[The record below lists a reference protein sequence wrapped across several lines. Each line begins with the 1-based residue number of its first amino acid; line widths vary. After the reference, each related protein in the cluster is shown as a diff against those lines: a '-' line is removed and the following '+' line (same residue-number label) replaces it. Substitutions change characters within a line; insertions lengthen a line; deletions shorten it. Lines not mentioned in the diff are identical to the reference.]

1 MADTGRQSPLA
12 VNILG
17 SVLENTGLI
26 INPVASGYMG
36 TSKDND
42 SYTPGTLV
50 TDTSLGLLTYAI
62 NDGYYRGQPK
72 SIVPNGTA
80 VSVSNLIIGCPYQIV
95 AYSNSTLPATALTV
109 GTLYKIASVGDTDF
123 TLIGASANTVGTVFT
138 ATGVGT
144 GTGTVTYNKIL
155 PATTITV
162 GKLYQI
168 NTKGSSDFTTVGSA
182 NNTVGTIFTAT
193 GIPTGEGT
201 VIEITD
207 FTKVGAT
214 KVNAGSFVAGTK
226 YIIFDLGNT
235 SFTSIGAGSNTVG
248 TIFTA
253 TGPGTGTGNAIT
265 VDFIAT
271 DTTFGTGTVTSVSTI
286 DVDTY
291 NNLISIGAGVCE
303 ALGNSIPPTYE
314 PIDPAGVWARTS
326 LDSTTP
332 CLAEQYGI
340 QQGIAT
346 ALPGPATSGYGIT
359 SDVGQGQE
367 ATWYPYTGDSSVNPN
382 TGITQWGWIRCHALQ
397 AWNEFNWNGNEPNI
411 ASPQYKE
418 FLSSFMT
425 VSGFMSD
432 ANKSI
437 HVIDNA
443 NTFLDGVYSNMDDLT
458 SAEISGVSLAGY
470 DFGTDLENL
479 GKVIDLSKIETFGMP
494 SNLLMAI
501 GKAGAVT
508 QDLGLALLAAGLTKE
523 EISSITSGVMP
534 NWSQQLEQSIFG
546 AFLIITGE
554 NLLNILAPLQCKTE
568 GLETLADLLNLQKMF
583 PISYESLTVPVY
595 NATPG
600 LPTNSKTYYL
610 IYENGGLNQSLT
622 SQEIQDYVGTIIP
635 KGIPPIYSD
644 TVAPENYLELPKGF
658 SSYLDGIIP
667 ADWATAA
674 GAFSYSMR
682 QINNIENLKFEV
694 FAKVAK
700 GIENMADLPLVS
712 GTSKPTDQAAINVSQ
727 STCSLGSGPSGSY
740 TVSDF
745 FGCMSGL
752 PYPWELLQQ
761 RILQVE
767 TETLYQ
773 IYQDL
778 FLAITWD
785 QATVSV
791 QYTGSPGSYTV
802 TGLTITNP
810 GGGYGRGGA
819 PAPTITLSNG
829 GSATIVIGE
838 DNTDVDTFGRVIGV
852 TLNSAGPTSSTVP
865 TATVQAPPTS
875 TSGGTNTPSGTTGWT
890 STMSA
895 VVQNYIDLANA
906 EIQTIVDNN
915 PNEIVYLNEYWNILG
930 LQLAREQRARYTA
943 MSPVAVPKDNFTN
956 QFPNTAYTFLDSL
969 PRFAQDTLPHMSA
982 QTLEAISDLSTLGG
996 QSLVAKLREERNQAR
1011 LQQLGVDLD
1020 NNIDDTMTPVVER
1033 QLLANGTAPEAM
1045 TDAGITDPNGDE
1057 YTLPAWVSVEDPNG
1071 DIVDPD
1077 PSGYYDPDI
1086 GFVPTDATDNGDIT
1100 PIIEGDPNPV
1110 VGTIVPTG
1118 PSIEVISP
1126 IDNIVIIAPPPEYN
1140 PNNLPPNLDPN
1151 YTSSTLIPSTLSV
1164 RKAID
1169 KVIECNCDCW
1179 VK

>member
-12 VNILG
+12 VNLLG

-26 INPVASGYMG
+26 INPVSAGYMG
-36 TSKDND
+36 SSKDND
-42 SYTPGTLV
+42 TYTPGTLV
-50 TDTSLGLLTYAI
+50 TDTVLGLLTYAI
-62 NDGYYRGQPK
+62 NDGYEKGQTK
-72 SIVPNGTA
+72 SIVPNGTT
-80 VSVSNLIIGCPYQIV
+80 VGVSNLIVDCPYQIV
-95 AYSNSTLPATALTV
+95 ALSNTTIAATALTV
-109 GTLYKIASVGDTDF
+109 GTIYKIASVGTTDF
-123 TLIGASANTVGTVFT
+123 TLVGSPDNTVGTIFT
-138 ATGVGT
+138 ATGVGE
-144 GTGTVTYNKIL
+144 GTGTVTYNNTL
-155 PATTITV
+155 PVTAIAS

-168 NTKGSSDFTTVGSA
+168 KSVGSTDFTLIGSA

-193 GIPTGEGT
+193 GIGTGTGT
-201 VIEITD
+201 VVEITD
-207 FTKVGAT
+207 FTQVGAT
-214 KVNAGSFVAGTK
+214 KVSATNLIAGRK
-226 YIIFDLGNT
+226 YIIFTLGTT
-235 SFTSIGAGSNTVG
+235 SFTSIGASGNTVG
-248 TIFTA
+248 LIFTA
-253 TGPGTGTGNAIT
+253 TKPGTGTGEAIT

-271 DTTFGTGTVTSVSTI
+271 GTTVGSGTVTSVSAL

-314 PIDPAGVWARTS
+314 PVDPAGVWARTT

-340 QQGIAT
+340 QQGVTT

-367 ATWYPYTGDSSVNPN
+367 ATWYPYTGDNTLNPN
-382 TGITQWGWIRCHALQ
+382 TSITKWGWIRCHALQ
-397 AWNEFNWNGNEPNI
+397 AWNEFNWNGDEPNI

-432 ANKSI
+432 SNKAI
-437 HVIDNA
+437 HVVDNA

-458 SAEISGVSLAGY
+458 SADIAGVSLAGF

-479 GKVIDLSKIETFGMP
+479 GKTIDLSKIQTFGMP

-501 GKAGAVT
+501 GKAGAIT
-508 QDLGLALLAAGLTKE
+508 QDLSLALLAAGLTKE
-523 EISSITSGVMP
+523 EISSIASGVMP

-568 GLETLADLLNLQKMF
+568 GLETLADLLNVQKMF

-595 NATPG
+595 NATLG

-610 IYENGGLNQSLT
+610 IYENGGLNQTLNSP
-622 SQEIQDYVGTIIP
+622 EIQDYVGTIIP
-635 KGIPPIYSD
+635 KGIPPIYND

-667 ADWATAA
+667 AEWATAA

-682 QINNIENLKFEV
+682 QINNIENLNFEV
-694 FAKVAK
+694 FAKVSK

-712 GTSKPTDQAAINVSQ
+712 GTSKPTDQTAIDVSQ
-727 STCSLGSGPSGSY
+727 AACSLGSGPSGAY

-752 PYPWELLQQ
+752 PYPWELIQQ
-761 RILQVE
+761 RILEVE
-767 TETLYQ
+767 SETLYQ

-778 FLAITWD
+778 FLAVTWEE
-785 QATVSV
+785 AKIEV
-791 QYTGSPGSYTV
+791 QYTGSGPYTV
-802 TGLTITNP
+802 TGLTIIDP

-819 PAPTITLSNG
+819 PTPTVALSNG
-829 GSATIVIGE
+829 GTATVVIGE
-838 DNTDVDTFGRVIGV
+838 DITDPDTFGRVISV
-852 TLNSAGPTSSTVP
+852 TLNSPGSSASTVP
-865 TATVQAPPTS
+865 IVTVEAPPTS
-875 TSGGTNTPSGTTGWT
+875 TSGGTNTPSGTTGWV
-890 STMSA
+890 SPMSE
-895 VVQNYIDLANA
+895 VVQDYIDQANA
-906 EIQTIVDNN
+906 EIETIVNDF
-915 PNEIVYLNEYWNILG
+915 PEQITYLNEYWNILG

-1011 LQQLGVDLD
+1011 LQQLGVELD
-1020 NNIDDTMTPVVER
+1020 NNIEDTMSPIVER
-1033 QLLANGTAPEAM
+1033 LLLANGTAPEAM

-1071 DIVDPD
+1071 DILDPD

-1100 PIIEGDPNPV
+1100 PIIIGDPNPV

-1126 IDNIVIIAPPPEYN
+1126 IDDIVIIAPPPEYN